1 MFGAL
6 KPFLF
11 FLSGSAS
18 VLVLATLIGTGHP
31 AFVALLCLVL
41 LLAGLPHGA
50 FDYHI
55 LSARYEGSAFAC
67 ALVIYLGLTGMTVVL
82 WWLLPLWFLSSFLA
96 YSAFHFGDS
105 DWPDQGALRK
115 WAWGLSIVGL
125 PCLLAPRTVEPL
137 FAVIAGIT
145 EVALLTKVTG
155 LMSIPATALCCL
167 PDRVS
172 DGNRWNPKPVL
183 LLSYGGMCWVA
194 GPLAAFGCYFAC
206 LHSPFHLTRWRRRI
220 EGTSMGGIHALSA
233 LVLVSVVGLVWWFPV
248 AWDADLGSSLD
259 GSALRYTF
267 LALAALT
274 VPHMTLLFFAKR
286 EPDLGSN
293 RNTPKAPSLS
303 SGEGNP
309 ETMSG

>member
-1 MFGAL
+1 MFGVL
-6 KPFLF
+6 KPFAF
-11 FLSGSAS
+11 FLGGSAS
-18 VLVLATLIGTGHP
+18 VLLLATWIGTAHP
-31 AFVALLCLVL
+31 AFVALLCLIL

-55 LSARYEGSAFAC
+55 LSARYEGPAFAF

-105 DWPDQGALRK
+105 DWPDQGDLRK

-125 PCLLAPRTVEPL
+125 PCLLAPQGVESL
-137 FAVIAGIT
+137 FAVIAGIS

-155 LMSIPATALCCL
+155 LLSIPAAALSCL

-172 DGNRWNPKPVL
+172 DGNHGNPKPVL
-183 LLSYGGMCWVA
+183 LLSYAGTCWVA

-206 LHSPFHLTRWRRRI
+206 LHSPFHLTRWQRRI
-220 EGTSMGGIHALSA
+220 QGTSMRSIHALSA

-248 AWDADLGSSLD
+248 AWDTGLGSNLD
-259 GSALRYTF
+259 GSVLRYTF

-274 VPHMTLLFFAKR
+274 VPHMTLLFLAKR
-286 EPDLGSN
+286 
-293 RNTPKAPSLS
+293 
-303 SGEGNP
+303 
-309 ETMSG
+309 

>member
-145 EVALLTKVTG
+145 DVALLTKVTG

-172 DGNRWNPKPVL
+172 AGNRWNPKPVL

-274 VPHMTLLFFAKR
+274 VPHMTLLFLAKR
-286 EPDLGSN
+286 
-293 RNTPKAPSLS
+293 
-303 SGEGNP
+303 
-309 ETMSG
+309 